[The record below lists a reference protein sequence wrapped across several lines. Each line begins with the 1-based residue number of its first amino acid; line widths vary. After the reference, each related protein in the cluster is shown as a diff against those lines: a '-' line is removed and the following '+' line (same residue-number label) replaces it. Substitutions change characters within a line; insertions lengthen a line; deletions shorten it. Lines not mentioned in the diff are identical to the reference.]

1 MTIQWFPGH
10 MVAAQKKAA
19 ETMEFTD
26 VVIEVLDA
34 RAPAASQN
42 PMIKDL
48 GAARQRANLKILN
61 KSDLADPKITDQ
73 WIQYFNKLPKTKAIA
88 ISCKKVSDPKKI
100 LSACIDLVPHRG
112 TTLKPLRMMIMGVP
126 NVGKSTLMNA
136 ILNKRIAKVGDEPA
150 ITKQQQR
157 HQINDY
163 MILVDTP
170 GMMWPKIINEKDGYL
185 LAANNAIGKNAYQE
199 EDVAIELG
207 EILLKQYP
215 ELLRARFEV
224 DSFINDPIEL
234 LEFIAKK
241 KKSTQ
246 SIFGRPIDTYTIR
259 DSQDDNVTLRIYYEG
274 IEARARVSNGDNL
287 DQLFELIFR
296 DKTPAERATIKQK
309 YATQGDVS
317 EAKELIQAKAKD
329 MLRHYI
335 ESILPGGFKAQV
347 VTSSRRAAI
356 RYQEAFALALK
367 DLLQQIESQKSILQ
381 SLDEEAITQLSD
393 ELQFL
398 AKTAKHH

>member
-1 MTIQWFPGH
+1 MSIQWFPGH

-42 PMIKDL
+42 PMIQQL

-88 ISCKKVSDPKKI
+88 ISCKKANEPKKI
-100 LSACIDLVPHRG
+100 LTLCKTLAPHRG

-157 HQINDY
+157 HQINDH

-170 GMMWPKIINEKDGYL
+170 GMMWPKINNEHDGYL
-185 LAANNAIGKNAYQE
+185 LAANNAIGKNAYHE
-199 EDVAIELG
+199 EDVAIELA
-207 EILLKQYP
+207 EILLNQYP
-215 ELLRARFEV
+215 NLLKSRFAIDDLV
-224 DSFINDPIEL
+224 TDSIKL
-234 LEFIAKK
+234 LEFIAR
-241 KKSTQ
+241 KKSFPLRNYLPDLDKASTVLLNEYRQ
-246 SIFGRPIDTYTIR
+246 GYLGPI
-259 DSQDDNVTLRIYYEG
+259 SL
-274 IEARARVSNGDNL
+274 
-287 DQLFELIFR
+287 
-296 DKTPAERATIKQK
+296 
-309 YATQGDVS
+309 
-317 EAKELIQAKAKD
+317 
-329 MLRHYI
+329 
-335 ESILPGGFKAQV
+335 ESPE
-347 VTSSRRAAI
+347 SR
-356 RYQEAFALALK
+356 K
-367 DLLQQIESQKSILQ
+367 K
-381 SLDEEAITQLSD
+381 
-393 ELQFL
+393 L
-398 AKTAKHH
+398 AK

>member
-1 MTIQWFPGH
+1 MSIQWFPGH

-42 PMIKDL
+42 PMVKEL
-48 GAARQRANLKILN
+48 GAARQRAHLKILN
-61 KSDLADPKITDQ
+61 KSDLADPKVTDQ

-88 ISCKKVSDPKKI
+88 ISCKKANEPKKI
-100 LSACIDLVPHRG
+100 LTLCMALAPHRG

-157 HQINDY
+157 HQINDH

-170 GMMWPKIINEKDGYL
+170 GMMWPKIEHAHDGYL
-185 LAANNAIGKNAYQE
+185 LAANNNIGKNAYHE

-207 EILLKQYP
+207 EILLKQYSD
-215 ELLRARFEV
+215 LLKARFEV
-224 DSFINDPIEL
+224 KELTHDSIEL

-241 KKSTQ
+241 KNFPLRNHLPDLEKAATVLLNDYRQ
-246 SIFGRPIDTYTIR
+246 GYLGRI
-259 DSQDDNVTLRIYYEG
+259 S
-274 IEARARVSNGDNL
+274 
-287 DQLFELIFR
+287 
-296 DKTPAERATIKQK
+296 
-309 YATQGDVS
+309 
-317 EAKELIQAKAKD
+317 
-329 MLRHYI
+329 I
-335 ESILPGGFKAQV
+335 ESP
-347 VTSSRRAAI
+347 
-356 RYQEAFALALK
+356 
-367 DLLQQIESQKSILQ
+367 ESKN
-381 SLDEEAITQLSD
+381 
-393 ELQFL
+393 
-398 AKTAKHH
+398 

>member
-1 MTIQWFPGH
+1 MSIQWFPGH

-42 PMIKDL
+42 PMIQQL

-88 ISCKKVSDPKKI
+88 ISCKKANEPKKI
-100 LSACIDLVPHRG
+100 LTLCKTLAPHRG

-157 HQINDY
+157 HQINDH

-170 GMMWPKIINEKDGYL
+170 GLMWPKINDEHDGYL
-185 LAANNAIGKNAYQE
+185 LAANNAIGKNAYHE

-207 EILLKQYP
+207 EILLNQYP
-215 ELLRARFEV
+215 NLLKSRFAIDDLV
-224 DSFINDPIEL
+224 TDSIKL
-234 LEFIAKK
+234 LEFIAR
-241 KKSTQ
+241 KKSFPLRNHLPDLDKASTVLLNEYRQ
-246 SIFGRPIDTYTIR
+246 GYLGPI
-259 DSQDDNVTLRIYYEG
+259 
-274 IEARARVSNGDNL
+274 
-287 DQLFELIFR
+287 
-296 DKTPAERATIKQK
+296 
-309 YATQGDVS
+309 
-317 EAKELIQAKAKD
+317 
-329 MLRHYI
+329 
-335 ESILPGGFKAQV
+335 
-347 VTSSRRAAI
+347 
-356 RYQEAFALALK
+356 
-367 DLLQQIESQKSILQ
+367 
-381 SLDEEAITQLSD
+381 SLDSPESRNK
-393 ELQFL
+393 L
-398 AKTAKHH
+398 AK